1 MRIKTE
7 LFPYQEKAV
16 KKLLPL
22 KVGALFM
29 EMGTGKTR
37 TTLEIIQRR
46 LDKGKLEHVLWLCP
60 CSVRENLKEDIR
72 KHTDGGLS
80 CIAVYGIESLSSSIR
95 LYEQLLKYVQA
106 RTTMLVVDE
115 SNLIKNYKTI
125 RTQRIIKLSEY
136 CKYRIILNGTPV
148 SKSLIDVFAQWY
160 VLDWRILGYRSFWG
174 FAKKHIEYD
183 KKIRGKVSRIIDVDY
198 ITDRLIPYS
207 FQASRKDCFTLPNKN
222 YYDYEYSLTEKQQE
236 HYEAVVSKL
245 IEELDEERPSTI
257 YRMFTAA
264 QDIISGLFVKNK
276 KTIVKEGLNSTIVEY
291 HIKTSP
297 MFENPLENPRI
308 EKLLYIIESYIKND
322 KQVII
327 FAKYTHEIKMIL
339 SVLPKSIGFYGGL
352 SHKERIAN
360 LEKFKNGEMQYL
372 VANKTCAGYGLNL
385 QFCNTVIFYS
395 NDWDFATRA
404 QAEDRVYRLGQE
416 HEVEIYDIVAS
427 RTLDV
432 KIMRCLEQKESLSD
446 SIKAS
451 LKEGNSVINAK
462 GEYNQWLHGEIKE

>member
-1 MRIKTE
+1 MKIKTE
-7 LFPYQEKAV
+7 LLPYQKDAV

-22 KVGALFM
+22 KVGALLL

-37 TTLEIIQRR
+37 TTLELIQRR
-46 LDKGKLEHVLWLCP
+46 IEKGKLNHVLWLCP

-115 SNLIKNYKTI
+115 SSLIKNFKAI
-125 RTQRIIKLSEY
+125 RTQRIISLAEH

-174 FAKKHIEYD
+174 FANKHIEYD
-183 KKIRGKVSRIIDVDY
+183 EKIRGKVSRIIDADY
-198 ITDRLIPYS
+198 ITDRLAPYS
-207 FQASRKDCFTLPNKN
+207 YQVSRKDCFTLPNKK
-222 YYDYEYSLTEKQQE
+222 YYDFEYSLTEKQQE
-236 HYEAVVSKL
+236 HYDL
-245 IEELDEERPSTI
+245 IVGELINELDEEHPSTV

-264 QDIISGLFVKNK
+264 QDIISGLYVKNEK
-276 KTIVKEGLNSTIVEY
+276 KIIKKGLNFEKIEY

-308 EKLLYIIESYIKND
+308 EKLLNLIESYIEPSE
-322 KQVII
+322 QVII
-327 FAKYTHEIKMIL
+327 FAKYTHEIKSIL
-339 SVLPKSIGFYGGL
+339 SILPNSIGFYGGL

-360 LEKFKNGEMQYL
+360 LEKFKSGEMRYL

-385 QFCNTVIFYS
+385 QFCHKVIFYS

-416 HEVEIYDIVAS
+416 YEVEIYDIVAS
-427 RTLDV
+427 DTLDK
-432 KIMRCLEQKESLSD
+432 KIMSCLSRKESLSD
-446 SIKAS
+446 HIKAS
-451 LKEGNSVINAK
+451 LKEGNSVIKAK